1 MLYGAT
7 QAIPVI
13 LNLSISN
20 LILIGDHL
28 QLQPFTS
35 VNDPDN
41 TAATATHTRSLLER
55 AVLVSYTTLH
65 LFLYCLFTLLCC
77 LNVRVNVQ
85 IMYSMYNF
93 NYSYCVLCVA
103 YADIL

>member
-1 MLYGAT
+1 
-7 QAIPVI
+7 VI
-13 LNLSISN
+13 LNLCVSN

-55 AVLVSYTTLH
+55 AVLVCYTGTALYMLLVSICMLGQRTSTLSSA
-65 LFLYCLFTLLCC
+65 LYCAGHTLGTEHTRLQQ
-77 LNVRVNVQ
+77 LDLSVVRG
-85 IMYSMYNF
+85 S
-93 NYSYCVLCVA
+93 C
-103 YADIL
+103 